1 MSSLH
6 RRLLLILIGLFA
18 LVWFAAFAGT
28 YAAAMRR
35 LELMFDVQLAHD
47 AGVLLTLVE
56 SGLHEV
62 HGPLGPPHEIVLG
75 QRRFRKVLAFRVWRG
90 ERVILHSQNAPEVHP
105 LEQNGYA
112 NLVVDEGDWRGYTL
126 RGPEAGL
133 AVWVGEP
140 VALRAQLAREIARE
154 ELYPLLPG
162 IPLLALLLWWGIK
175 QGLLPLRRIAAEVAQ
190 RSPSNLR
197 PVDPQEVPAEVNA
210 IVERLNALLA
220 RLREA
225 FERERRFTSDAA
237 HEIRTP
243 LAGIKTHAQVA
254 LRTNDAAQRSREVE
268 QVIQDVDRT
277 THLVDQ
283 LLTLARLDREAL
295 TENYSAVDLHSLVE
309 DVIARLRTEA
319 EARRIALALSR
330 EPAAP
335 VRGNSAMLGALIR
348 NLVDNAVRYT
358 PAGGCVEIGLA
369 LRGDAT
375 ILTVTDNGPGIPAGE
390 RARVFDRFYRGSTA
404 NAKGCGLG
412 LSIVKRVAELHQA
425 VVELADAPGGQ
436 GLQVRVTF
444 PRVNPGAAPDAG
456 VSALHTT

>member
-1 MSSLH
+1 MSSLR

-18 LVWFAAFAGT
+18 LVWLAAFAGT
-28 YAAAMRR
+28 YATAMRR
-35 LELMFDVQLAHD
+35 LELMFDAQLAHD

-62 HGPLGPPHEIVLG
+62 HGPLGPPHEVALG
-75 QRRFRKVLAFRVWRG
+75 RRRFRKVLAFQVWRG
-90 ERVILHSQNAPEVHP
+90 ERVILRSENAPEVHP
-105 LEQNGYA
+105 LEQNGYT
-112 NLVVDEGDWRGYTL
+112 NLVVDAGDWRGYML
-126 RGPEAGL
+126 RGPEDGL
-133 AVWVGEP
+133 TVWVGEP
-140 VALRAQLAREIARE
+140 ITLRAQLASEIARE

-162 IPLLALLLWWGIK
+162 IPLLALLLWWGVG
-175 QGLLPLRRIAAEVAQ
+175 QGLLPLHRIAAEVAQ

-197 PVDPQEVPAEVNA
+197 PVDLQQVPTEVNA
-210 IVERLNALLA
+210 IVEKLNALLA

-254 LRTNDAAQRSREVE
+254 LRTADEAQRSHEVE

-295 TENYSAVDLHSLVE
+295 TLNYTAIDLLALAD
-309 DVIARLRTEA
+309 DVVTRLKPEA
-319 EARRIALALSR
+319 ETRRITLALSDVN
-330 EPAAP
+330 AAP
-335 VRGNSAMLGALIR
+335 VRGDAAMLGAMIR
-348 NLVDNAVRYT
+348 NLVDNAIRYT
-358 PAGGCVEIGLA
+358 PAGGRVAIEVA
-369 LRGDAT
+369 PRDDKV
-375 ILTVTDNGPGIPAGE
+375 ILTVTDNGPGIPADE

-404 NAKGCGLG
+404 NAQGCGLG

-425 VVELADAPGGQ
+425 AVELADAPGSR
-436 GLQVRVTF
+436 GLQVRVIF
-444 PRVNPGAAPDAG
+444 SGHNPEAG
-456 VSALHTT
+456 VA

>member
-1 MSSLH
+1 MSSLR
-6 RRLLLILIGLFA
+6 RRLLFILIGLFA

-28 YAAAMRR
+28 YATAMRR
-35 LELMFDVQLAHD
+35 LELMFDAQLAHD

-62 HGPLGPPHEIVLG
+62 RGSLGPTREVAIG
-75 QRRFRKVLAFRVWRG
+75 RRRFRKVLAFQVWRG
-90 ERVILHSQNAPEVHP
+90 ERVILRSENAPEVRP

-112 NLVVDEGDWRGYTL
+112 NLVVDAGDWRGYTL
-126 RGPEAGL
+126 RGPEDGL
-133 AVWVGEP
+133 TVWVGEP
-140 VALRAQLAREIARE
+140 ITLRAQLASEIARE

-162 IPLLALLLWWGIK
+162 IPLLTLLLWWGVG

-190 RSPSNLR
+190 RSPSNLQ
-197 PVDPQEVPAEVNA
+197 PVDLQQVPTEVNA
-210 IVERLNALLA
+210 IVEKLNALLA

-225 FERERRFTSDAA
+225 FARERRFTSDAA

-254 LRTNDAAQRSREVE
+254 LRTADEAQRSHEVE

-295 TENYSAVDLHSLVE
+295 TLNYTAIDLPALAD
-309 DVIARLRTEA
+309 DVVTRLKPEA
-319 EARRIALALSR
+319 ATRRITLAFSDGN
-330 EPAAP
+330 AAP
-335 VRGNSAMLGALIR
+335 VRGDAAMLGAMIR
-348 NLVDNAVRYT
+348 NLVDNAIRYT
-358 PAGGCVEIGLA
+358 PAGGRVAVEA
-369 LRGDAT
+369 VPNDDRV
-375 ILTVTDNGPGIPAGE
+375 ILTVTDDGPGIPADE

-404 NAKGCGLG
+404 NAQGCGLG

-425 VVELADAPGGQ
+425 AVELADTPGGH
-436 GLQVRVTF
+436 GLQVRVIF
-444 PRVNPGAAPDAG
+444 SGHNPAARVA
-456 VSALHTT
+456 